1 MYYMRKNLRTLL
13 TVWLSLVLLPL
24 SAQEKTDTVYTFRFM
39 PDRDMFYIPYSGN
52 DTELVRLEE
61 CIRNH
66 KTDILDGKLPL
77 YVDGYCNSFD
87 SEAEN
92 LSTAKIR
99 SNRVKSEL
107 ITRQLLTEEC
117 FITKNHSGSGDY
129 VTVRIVI
136 PADKDEE
143 ARLAAERAEQE
154 RIAAEQAE
162 RQRLA
167 AEKAEAERI
176 AREKEQARLA
186 AEQAKA
192 DSLAAA
198 QRITDDALVTEL
210 AAVKPAASWYAGIQV
225 GMPFGTRHGD
235 SSP

>member
-1 MYYMRKNLRTLL
+1 MSTAIATPL
-13 TVWLSLVLLPL
+13 TARP
-24 SAQEKTDTVYTFRFM
+24 T
-39 PDRDMFYIPYSGN
+39 
-52 DTELVRLEE
+52 
-61 CIRNH
+61 
-66 KTDILDGKLPL
+66 
-77 YVDGYCNSFD
+77 FD

-92 LSTAKIR
+92 LAAAKTR

-107 ITRQLLTEEC
+107 ITRQRLNEEC

-129 VTVRIVI
+129 VTVRLVI

-176 AREKEQARLA
+176 AVLLRSRPGP
-186 AEQAKA
+186 
-192 DSLAAA
+192 
-198 QRITDDALVTEL
+198 TALRRHS
-210 AAVKPAASWYAGIQV
+210 ASPMMHPLRNLQ
-225 GMPFGTRHGD
+225 P
-235 SSP
+235 